1 MDAVRLAGLQGIQ
14 GNVERERERVGGK
27 YNSAE
32 TAGRGAVLWV
42 HRADRLF
49 CIFGVRAV
57 PCAAMLGG
65 RVGGCFPSIEQAA

>member
-14 GNVERERERVGGK
+14 ANVERERERVGGK
-27 YNSAE
+27 NDSAE
-32 TAGRGAVLWV
+32 TAGRGAVLRV

-57 PCAAMLGG
+57 PRAAVLGG
-65 RVGGCFPSIEQAA
+65 LGGGCFPSIE